1 MFAYMCV
8 HIYVYS
14 YMYVCM
20 LMYVCFWDGLE
31 SEALASF
38 LLVTKDLLEASLL
51 RVCSGKLM
59 LEIPS
64 LPGLWFRAVE
74 DHHYF

>member
-8 HIYVYS
+8 HVYVYS
-14 YMYVCM
+14 YMYVF
-20 LMYVCFWDGLE
+20 FWDGLE

-38 LLVTKDLLEASLL
+38 LLVTKDPFEASLL

-74 DHHYF
+74 DHRYF